1 MKLSEVITIGSC
13 DLFNNSIDDNS
24 YNCDSDIKPRKKSVQ
39 ILLDESFENRG
50 ELSLPS
56 EGKHQISSPKMKVSI
71 EINERFV
78 EDMSA
83 SFPENVKAFLI
94 LKPQCVILSGTET
107 DNERFSIFN

>member
-78 EDMSA
+78 ADMSA
-83 SFPENVKAFLI
+83 SFP
-94 LKPQCVILSGTET
+94 
-107 DNERFSIFN
+107 